1 MVDLQI
7 IVSKIIKWI
16 FTQIKIEHIKFFL
29 NKFKPLND
37 FEKKELKFLGIIDTQ
52 IKANKTRL
60 SSNDFLEIETN
71 FLKQREY
78 INSLK
83 NKGFITGKLKDVNT
97 LGGGANQFL
106 LLDCSITHAGEQYLK
121 AHKKRIINKNQ

>member
-1 MVDLQI
+1 MNFDWLE
-7 IVSKIIKWI
+7 IIKKFGKFLIWI
-16 FTQIKIEHIKFFL
+16 IPVITLERIIKFFK
-29 NKFKPLND
+29 KFKPLND
-37 FEKKELKFLGIIDTQ
+37 FEKNELKILRIIDTQ
-52 IKANKTRL
+52 IKANKTKL

-83 NKGFITGKLKDVNT
+83 DKRFIIGKLKDVNT

-106 LLDCSITHAGEQYLK
+106 LLDCSITHAGEQYLN
-121 AHKKRIINKNQ
+121 AHKRC